1 MAFTERYYE
10 KFDIARIDI
19 TKQQFIVLSHP
30 VRKNDHYW
38 EYRVRLIDS
47 NYDTILDT
55 DGCMPGMTTTWQ
67 STANV
72 EMSEEG
78 YSKF

>member
-1 MAFTERYYE
+1 MR
-10 KFDIARIDI
+10 DDLW
-19 TKQQFIVLSHP
+19 QVS
-30 VRKNDHYW
+30 
-38 EYRVRLIDS
+38 VRLID
-47 NYDTILDT
+47 NNFDTVLDT
-55 DGCMPGMTTTWQ
+55 DGTQPGMTTTWQ